1 MAQNGFPSPIAPN
14 PLDELSKEEEPA
26 EEFTRSSVGSRK
38 SQTRGAQ
45 SLDLNESSPFLE
57 PVRVEGDRASQD
69 HDTPTELLDWNDG
82 QDEKSKSVFYLFILT
97 LGIGG

>member
-1 MAQNGFPSPIAPN
+1 MAQDGSTSPIAPN
-14 PLDELSKEEEPA
+14 PLDELSKTEESA
-26 EEFTRSSVGSRK
+26 EDVTRPSVGSRK

-45 SLDLNESSPFLE
+45 SLDLNESSPLLE
-57 PVRVEGDRASQD
+57 PVRVEGDRASHD

-82 QDEKSKSVFYLFILT
+82 DDERSKSAFYLFILT